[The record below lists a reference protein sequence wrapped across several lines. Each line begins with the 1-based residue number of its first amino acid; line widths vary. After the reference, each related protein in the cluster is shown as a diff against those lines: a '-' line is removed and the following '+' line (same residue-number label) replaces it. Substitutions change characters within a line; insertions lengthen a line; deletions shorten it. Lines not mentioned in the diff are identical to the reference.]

1 MPGTEANTL
10 LSILPF
16 PGGCSS
22 ARVRPLISADAK
34 PHFDGLT
41 QGLLL
46 LQRCTSCQHW
56 QFPPGPVCTRCG
68 CAGADWAAASGN
80 GRIHSWVRYQRS
92 FLTEFETLIPYVVL
106 AVHLD
111 EGPVVFGRLVQTD
124 VVPTIGQPVRAVVE
138 KWIDDFC
145 GLAFRVQKERT

>member
-10 LSILPF
+10 LRILPF
-16 PGGCSS
+16 PGGGSS
-22 ARVRPLISADAK
+22 ARVRPLISVDAK
-34 PHFDGLT
+34 PHFDGLAK
-41 QGLLL
+41 GLLL
-46 LQRCTSCQHW
+46 LQRCDRCRH
-56 QFPPGPVCTRCG
+56 FRLPPGPICTRCG
-68 CAGADWAAASGN
+68 CAGADWLPASGK

-124 VVPTIGQPVRAVVE
+124 VAPAIGSPVRAVIE
-138 KWIDDFC
+138 KWLDDFC
-145 GLAFRVQKERT
+145 ALAFMVSEESA